1 MALVCDKSIW
11 NILQLAMRFF
21 FGLARVQ
28 GSCCRV
34 HAIIGELTLFLIEA
48 AFDQK
53 ILLPLL
59 LQLKVHKNLLF
70 PVWSSI
76 AVVVSK
82 LNVNWTFCSL
92 VTDTDLKYCRIVFTF
107 FDFFPTNGF
116 HVFRR
121 VYYEGHWGFRFCGF
135 GYFLDRFFGF
145 CAKKT
150 SVFRFCC
157 SLRFADFPL
166 FSIWFLVFAKNT
178 NGFSDFDIRCGFQFF
193 PVRPVWIPVSLWSER
208 QLRASTDLE

>member
-1 MALVCDKSIW
+1 MWLKTRAMALVCDKSIW
-11 NILQLAMRFF
+11 NILQRAMRFF

-34 HAIIGELTLFLIEA
+34 HAIVGELTLFLIEA

-70 PVWSSI
+70 PFDQALLLWYQNLTSI
-76 AVVVSK
+76 EHFV
-82 LNVNWTFCSL
+82 LL
-92 VTDTDLKYCRIVFTF
+92 LTDTDLKYCRSVFTF

-157 SLRFADFPL
+157 SLR
-166 FSIWFLVFAKNT
+166 VC
-178 NGFSDFDIRCGFQFF
+178 GFS
-193 PVRPVWIPVSLWSER
+193 VV
-208 QLRASTDLE
+208 